1 MRHLLYNSAGVHHA
15 GRMKT
20 LFALAFS
27 PVFALQACADLSV
40 PLPAKMRPPEL
51 STCGAIDLQNLVGQP
66 ISAVDGATL
75 AAARVIRPGQAVT
88 MDYSA
93 ARLNI
98 ELDAADRI
106 IRIWCG

>member
-1 MRHLLYNSAGVHHA
+1 MRHFLNTSAGLRHA

-27 PVFALQACADLSV
+27 PVFALQACADLTV
-40 PLPAKMRPPEL
+40 PLPAKVRPPEL

-66 ISAVDGATL
+66 ISAVDAATL
-75 AAARVIRPGQAVT
+75 ARVRVIRPGQAVT

-93 ARLNI
+93 ARLNV
-98 ELDAADRI
+98 ELDAADKI